1 MSSVLRLQFWHPDV
15 CSHGIRMDCYTAVRA
30 ALEALPSPRFPRSC
44 RRLLPF
50 FGVVSCRIGIG
61 QCFLPFLTLAGVQK
75 ERFFLCGG
83 LTGIRINCLLILF
96 DSHESRLVLW
106 GRCPSHRHCWDTQVW
121 SHERSKMLINATW
134 RDLLTY
140 IYVLLH
146 GVYTFLCLKQCTKD
160 ILDWW
165 RARLH
170 NVIEGYRRSL
180 SPRVALE
187 ATTQKK
193 TKKRG
198 PIVVVVYRGYLLH

>member
-83 LTGIRINCLLILF
+83 LTGIRINCFWFCLTPMNRAWSFEAGVRHIDTVGHSGLKSWEVQDADKCDLT
-96 DSHESRLVLW
+96 RLVDIYL
-106 GRCPSHRHCWDTQVW
+106 CTLTW
-121 SHERSKMLINATW
+121 SVHI
-134 RDLLTY
+134 
-140 IYVLLH
+140 
-146 GVYTFLCLKQCTKD
+146 
-160 ILDWW
+160 
-165 RARLH
+165 
-170 NVIEGYRRSL
+170 SL
-180 SPRVALE
+180 S
-187 ATTQKK
+187 K
-193 TKKRG
+193 TM
-198 PIVVVVYRGYLLH
+198 H